1 MTDIARIL
9 LGLPTD
15 VDERHV
21 LVFTPSSY
29 FPRAHSLVDKLP
41 DAPPAER
48 TEEEDELYLHVYDED
63 DKKYYVVLLWDE
75 DSGSW
80 YERYDPEHTN
90 PEDELNTDYF
100 RNWHSR
106 KCLVPK
112 SVAMVLS

>member
-9 LGLPTD
+9 LGIPAEFE
-15 VDERHV
+15 ERRV
-21 LVFTPSSY
+21 LVFTPYSY
-29 FPRAHSLVDKLP
+29 FPQSEYLVDELP
-41 DAPPAER
+41 DAPF
-48 TEEEDELYLHVYDED
+48 EDVDQELYLHVYDEND
-63 DKKYYVVLLWDE
+63 RKYYVVLLWDE

-100 RNWHSR
+100 NDWHSR

>member
-9 LGLPTD
+9 LGVPAEFE
-15 VDERHV
+15 ERRV
-21 LVFTPSSY
+21 LVFTPSFH
-29 FPRAHSLVDKLP
+29 FPRSDYLVDELP
-41 DAPPAER
+41 QDPPDDDDKEY
-48 TEEEDELYLHVYDED
+48 ELYLHVYDED
-63 DKKYYVVLLWDE
+63 DEEYYVVLLWDE

-100 RNWHSR
+100 TNWHSR

-112 SVAMVLS
+112 SVATVLA